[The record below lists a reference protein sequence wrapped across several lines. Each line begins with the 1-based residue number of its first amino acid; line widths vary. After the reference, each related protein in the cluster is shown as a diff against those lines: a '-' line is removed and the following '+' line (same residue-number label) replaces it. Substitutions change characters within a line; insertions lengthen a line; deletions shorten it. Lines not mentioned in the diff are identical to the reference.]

1 MFGARL
7 TLLLA
12 LFAITAHA
20 DPSGDR
26 AADPAATV
34 RGYFAA
40 LGANDFKRALSLT
53 SGDAQARTERM
64 VGSLHRQAAAAHAR
78 VELKVRKVEVS
89 PPAGQTADGTPVPVE
104 VSFDIDVVGKRWI
117 FSRVARRLNGRAQF
131 LVASASPEPRII
143 SIEGKLAE

>member
-1 MFGARL
+1 MFARL
-7 TLLLA
+7 TI
-12 LFAITAHA
+12 LFALLSITAHA
-20 DPSGDR
+20 DSTGAQ

-53 SGDAQARTERM
+53 QGDAQARTERM
-64 VGSLHRQAAAAHAR
+64 MGTLHRQAAAAHAK

-89 PPAGQTADGTPVPVE
+89 PPAGQTAEGTPVPVE
-104 VSFDIDVVGKRWI
+104 VRFDIEVIGKKWFI
-117 FSRVARRLNGRAQF
+117 TRVARKLAGHAQF

-143 SIEGKLAE
+143 SIEGKLGE